1 MKATVLT
8 PHRIA
13 RLGRSPEAFTRLEL
27 AAVLAAL
34 TLLAAVAWPVLA
46 NTKPRAQRVTCANN
60 LAWIGRATHQWAS
73 EHGDRM
79 PVRVPTAEG
88 GAFQHPLNGQL
99 WFHLSLMSNE
109 LVTPK
114 FLACP
119 SDSTARQARDFSTD
133 PAGGFLSPD
142 FRYSAASYMLGL
154 DAFFDFPNS
163 ILVGDRNLEVWALG
177 SSCSCGVRNAM
188 AINTSPF
195 DPLLGWTMRIH
206 LGTGN
211 LLFADGRVEET
222 STARLRQVRTL
233 SLDDNGVLHFLMPRY
248 P

>member
-46 NTKPRAQRVTCANN
+46 QTKPRAQRVTCANN
-60 LAWIGRATHQWAS
+60 LAWIGRAVHQWGS
-73 EHGDRM
+73 EHGDRA

-88 GAFQHPLNGQL
+88 GANQHPYDGQI
-99 WFHLSLMSNE
+99 WFHFSLMSNE

-114 FLACP
+114 ILACP
-119 SDSTARQARDFSTD
+119 SDPVARPARDFTSD
-133 PAGGFLSPD
+133 PWGGFMNASY
-142 FRYSAASYMLGL
+142 RNNAVSYMLGL
-154 DAFFDFPNS
+154 DAFFDFPNA
-163 ILVGDRNLEVWALG
+163 ILAGDRNLEWWAL
-177 SSCSCGVRNAM
+177 SSACSSGVRNA
-188 AINTSPF
+188 AALNASPL
-195 DPLLGWTMRIH
+195 DTRLAWTMNLH
-206 LGTGN
+206 PGTGN
-211 LLFADGRVEET
+211 LLLIDGRVEET
-222 STARLRQVRTL
+222 STARLRQVRGQAW
-233 SLDDNGVLHFLMPRY
+233 DDNGVVHFLIPRY